1 MDSVQDPA
9 TRFDL
14 KNMLRFITYT
24 FISLL
29 LFAVL
34 TVAVFAGGLYYLVV
48 VEPGP
53 EIEEA
58 YINEIL
64 GRESPVFYRD
74 GETRL
79 GVLFEGI
86 HRQYISFDQ
95 IPESFVHAMIASEDD
110 RFFNHF
116 GVDIFGITRA
126 AIANL
131 KAGRIVQGGST
142 ITQQTA
148 KNLFKRESRSFR
160 EKLKELLY
168 ALRLEHRYS
177 KEKIFEFYSNQFFV
191 SGNGHGLGVAA
202 RYYFDKQ
209 PDELTLLECAF
220 IAGSVQRP
228 NFYNPFLRRNVENS
242 EQVRGRIERR
252 VHYVLGQMV
261 KAGTISEEA
270 YAAIR
275 LEDLVFT
282 QGKTTFAHNTGMD
295 LVKEGLEARFIVDI
309 LEENGISN
317 ISTSGA
323 RIITTLDREVQE
335 QTVQALRRHLSLL
348 DARLRGYQREKV
360 QAEYRELDY
369 HGDRELLPG
378 AFVFGTVAEV
388 TDTRDSGLQVRVSFH
403 RGEAEGILDD
413 KGIER
418 MVEAVAKYKRNAWA
432 TPGAADR
439 RELIGQLQPEDRV
452 YVHIRS
458 VNDQEEMLLDLERYP
473 QVEGAAL
480 VLQQGAIR
488 AMSGGMA
495 NIYFNRATSARR
507 LMGSAVKPFLY
518 GAALQLGWS
527 PLDML
532 HNQRDVFVFMNR
544 PYFPQPMHDSPFEA
558 VSMNWAGVTS
568 ENVATVWLLYHLT
581 DHLTPPRLRE
591 LATWLDMAPRVTGG
605 RTEGYQQYMERIR
618 DDFGIVLTRDVLEE
632 AAFDSAVKALKAD
645 FLFDNRAGE
654 YAQLERLKY
663 GLHFERF
670 AADILSGRDGG
681 ARAARDRDVSLF
693 QPNYLQLRSA
703 LSRFHAYKR
712 HVDGWSLPPE
722 QDRVI
727 DNKPVPAPAGRMVR
741 DSAGRFIFTLQQTL
755 PPNWM
760 VIAPE
765 NVRGY
770 LAFLS
775 PWQVEAFWRQVAIE
789 GVLTVATL
797 EQVED
802 QMRSEQDRFLV
813 ARPYTLDILGE
824 VRDFRLMLGLQYLVQ
839 LARACGVN
847 STIEPVLSLPLG
859 SNVVTLTEITRMY
872 ETLITG
878 KRHDSI
884 DTATL
889 TARAVEGPI
898 DMDGAAVIDRIET
911 PEGRVVYSRQVYE
924 TEVFDQ
930 RSSAAVAHILENAIS
945 YGTGRNARNIVRLRS
960 SDAERQKS
968 LDALN
973 LKVPLLGKTGTANR
987 YRNASFVGYV
997 PVLAKEGQ
1005 SLLTLEEGYTVGVYT
1020 GYDYNQPMVRT
1031 GTRVTGS
1038 QGALP
1043 VWADIAQAVL
1053 DAEKVGERLD
1063 MVDLTFNGLSL
1074 RYPGVEQV
1082 FVPVAPEQGGGV
1094 VPSSPLLRQEIS
1106 PAAPTVLGFGEIGAV
1121 GHFEPERWF
1130 QPYWKNR

>member
-1 MDSVQDPA
+1 
-9 TRFDL
+9 
-14 KNMLRFITYT
+14 MLRFIAYI
-24 FISLL
+24 FISLFFFTL
-29 LFAVL
+29 L
-34 TVAVFAGGLYYLVV
+34 TVAVLAGGLYYLVV

-53 EIEEA
+53 EIEES

-64 GRESPVFYRD
+64 GRESPVLYRD

-110 RFFNHF
+110 RFFQHF

-131 KAGRIVQGGST
+131 RAGRIVQGGST

-160 EKLKELLY
+160 EKLKELLF

-242 EQVRGRIERR
+242 EQVRARIERR
-252 VHYVLGQMV
+252 VRYVLGQMR
-261 KAGTISEEA
+261 KAGTISEEE
-270 YAAIR
+270 YAAIN
-275 LEDLVFT
+275 LDELVFT
-282 QGKTTFAHNTGMD
+282 QGRTTFSHNTGMD

-309 LEENGISN
+309 LERNGISN

-323 RIITTLDREVQE
+323 RIITTLDRDVQE
-335 QTVQALRRHLSLL
+335 KTVLALRKHLSLL
-348 DARLRGYQREKV
+348 DVRLRGYQRDKV
-360 QAEYRELDY
+360 QAEYGELDY
-369 HGDRELLPG
+369 HGDRDLLPG
-378 AFVFGTVAEV
+378 AFVFGTVEEV

-403 RGEAEGILDD
+403 RGQAEGIIDD

-418 MVEAVAKYKRNAWA
+418 LVEAVAKYKRNAWT

-439 RELIGQLQPEDRV
+439 RELIGALQPEDRV

-458 VNDQEEMLLDLERYP
+458 VNDQGEMLLDLERYP

-495 NIYFNRATSARR
+495 NIYFNRATSAKR

-527 PLDML
+527 PVDML
-532 HNQRDVFVFMNR
+532 RNQRDVFIFMNR
-544 PYFPQPMHDSPFEA
+544 PYFPQPIHDSPFEA
-558 VSMNWAGVTS
+558 VSMSWAGVTS
-568 ENVATVWLLYHLT
+568 ENLATVWLLYHLT
-581 DHLTPPRLRE
+581 DHLTPPRLRD
-591 LATWLDMAPRVTGG
+591 LAARLDMAPREIGG

-632 AAFDSAVKALKAD
+632 AAFASAVRMLKAD
-645 FLFDNRAGE
+645 FLFDNRTAE
-654 YAQLERLKY
+654 YAKLERLKY

-681 ARAARDRDVSLF
+681 ARADRDRDVSLF
-693 QPNYLQLRSA
+693 QPNYLQLRSV
-703 LSRFHAYKR
+703 LNRFHTYR
-712 HVDGWSLPPE
+712 QHVEDWSMPADP
-722 QDRVI
+722 DRVFNNQPI
-727 DNKPVPAPAGRMVR
+727 ASPAGRMVR
-741 DSAGRFIFTLQQTL
+741 DTAGGFIFTLKPTL
-755 PPNWM
+755 PPNWIP
-760 VIAPE
+760 IAPGD
-765 NVRGY
+765 VRGY

-775 PWQVEAFWRQVAIE
+775 PGQIEAFWRQVSIE
-789 GVLTVATL
+789 GVLTAATL
-797 EQVED
+797 DLVED
-802 QMRSEQDRFLV
+802 QIRSEQTRFLV

-824 VRDFRLMLGLQYLVQ
+824 VRDFRLMLGLQYLIH
-839 LARACGVN
+839 LARECGVN
-847 STIEPVLSLPLG
+847 SPFEPVLSLPLG
-859 SNVVTLTEITRMY
+859 SNVVTLAEITRMY
-872 ETLITG
+872 ETLVTG

-884 DTATL
+884 DAATL
-889 TARAVEGPI
+889 AVMALEGPV
-898 DMDGAAVIDRIET
+898 DQDGAAIIERIET
-911 PEGRVVYSRQVYE
+911 PEGRVVYSRQVHQ
-924 TEVFDQ
+924 TAVFDPK
-930 RSSAAVAHILENAIS
+930 SSAVLAHILENAVS
-945 YGTGRNARNIVRLRS
+945 HGTGRYARDTVRLHSR
-960 SDAERQKS
+960 DAARQKS

-973 LKVPLLGKTGTANR
+973 LPVPLLGKTGTANR
-987 YRNASFVGYV
+987 YRNAAFVGYV
-997 PVLAKEGQ
+997 PVPAKESH
-1005 SLLTLEEGYTVGVYT
+1005 SLLALEDGYTVGVYT
-1020 GYDYNQPMVRT
+1020 GYDFNHPMVRT
-1031 GTRVTGS
+1031 GTRITGS

-1043 VWADIAQAVL
+1043 VWSDIAQALVDMEEL
-1053 DAEKVGERLD
+1053 GERLD

-1074 RYPGVEQV
+1074 QYPGMEQV
-1082 FVPVAPEQGGGV
+1082 F
-1094 VPSSPLLRQEIS
+1094 I
-1106 PAAPTVLGFGEIGAV
+1106 PAAPQQGGAAIPAGQLFRQDVPPAGPSILGFGSLGES

>member
-1 MDSVQDPA
+1 
-9 TRFDL
+9 
-14 KNMLRFITYT
+14 MLRFITYT

-29 LFAVL
+29 LFALL

-110 RFFNHF
+110 RFFDHF

-131 KAGRIVQGGST
+131 RAGRIVQGGST

-252 VHYVLGQMV
+252 VRYVLGQMV
-261 KAGTISEEA
+261 EAGTISEEA
-270 YAAIR
+270 YAALR

-282 QGKTTFAHNTGMD
+282 HGKTTFAHNTGMD

-309 LEENGISN
+309 LEKNGISN

-348 DARLRGYQREKV
+348 DVRLRGYQREKV
-360 QAEYRELDY
+360 QAEYEELDY
-369 HGDRELLPG
+369 YGDRELLPG
-378 AFVFGTVAEV
+378 AFVFGTVAEI

-439 RELIGQLQPEDRV
+439 RELIDELRPEDRV

-458 VNDQEEMLLDLERYP
+458 VNDQGEMLLDLERYP

-507 LMGSAVKPFLY
+507 LMGSAFKPFLY

-527 PLDML
+527 PVDML
-532 HNQRDVFVFMNR
+532 YNQRDVFVFMNR

-558 VSMNWAGVTS
+558 VSMSWAGVTS

-645 FLFDNRAGE
+645 FLFDNRTDE
-654 YAQLERLKY
+654 YAQLEQLKY

-693 QPNYLQLRSA
+693 QPNYLQLRSV
-703 LSRFHAYKR
+703 LPRFHAYRR
-712 HVDGWSLPPE
+712 HVDDWSLPPE
-722 QDRVI
+722 PDRVF
-727 DNKPVPAPAGRMVR
+727 DNKPVTSPAGRMIR

-755 PPNWM
+755 PPHWM
-760 VIAPE
+760 AIAPG

-775 PWQVEAFWRQVAIE
+775 PGQVEAFWRQVSIE
-789 GVLTVATL
+789 GILTATTL
-797 EQVED
+797 NQVED
-802 QMRSEQDRFLV
+802 QMRSEQNRFLV
-813 ARPYTLDILGE
+813 PRPYTLDILGE

-884 DTATL
+884 DTAIL
-889 TARAVEGPI
+889 AAQAVEGPI
-898 DMDGAAVIDRIET
+898 DMDGAAVIERIET

-924 TEVFDQ
+924 TEVFDR
-930 RSSAAVAHILENAIS
+930 RSSAALAHILENAIS
-945 YGTGRNARNIVRLRS
+945 HGTGRNARENVRLRS

-973 LKVPLLGKTGTANR
+973 LKVPLLGKTGTANQ
-987 YRNASFVGYV
+987 YRNAAFVGYV

-1005 SLLTLEEGYTVGVYT
+1005 SLLTLEDGYTVGVYT

-1043 VWADIAQAVL
+1043 VWTDIAQAVL

-1063 MVDLTFNGLSL
+1063 MVDLTFNGLFL

-1094 VPSSPLLRQEIS
+1094 VPSQPLLRQEIS
-1106 PAAPTVLGFGEIGAV
+1106 PAAATVLGFGEKGVA

-1130 QPYWKNR
+1130 QPYWKNH

>member
-1 MDSVQDPA
+1 
-9 TRFDL
+9 
-14 KNMLRFITYT
+14 MLRFLTYS

-29 LFAVL
+29 FFALL

-110 RFFNHF
+110 QFFNHF

-126 AIANL
+126 AIANIR
-131 KAGRIVQGGST
+131 AGRIVQGGST

-228 NFYNPFLRRNVENS
+228 NFYNPFLRRNVERS
-242 EQVRGRIERR
+242 EQVRERIERR
-252 VHYVLGQMV
+252 VRYVLGQMA

-309 LEENGISN
+309 LEQNGISN

-323 RIITTLDREVQE
+323 RIITTLDRDVQE

-360 QAEYRELDY
+360 QAEYRGLDY
-369 HGDRELLPG
+369 YGDREFFPG

-388 TDTRDSGLQVRVSFH
+388 TETPDSGLQVRVSFH

-439 RELIGQLQPEDRV
+439 RELIGELQPEDRV

-458 VNDQEEMLLDLERYP
+458 INDQGEMLLDLERYP
-473 QVEGAAL
+473 KVEGAAL

-495 NIYFNRATSARR
+495 NIYFNRATSAKR
-507 LMGSAVKPFLY
+507 LMGSALKPFLY

-532 HNQRDVFVFMNR
+532 HNQRDVFVFMNQ
-544 PYFPQPMHDSPFEA
+544 PYFPQPMHESPFEA
-558 VSMNWAGVTS
+558 VSMSWAGVTS

-591 LATWLDMAPRVTGG
+591 LAVWLDMAPRVMDG
-605 RTEGYQQYMERIR
+605 RTEEYQQYMKRIR

-645 FLFDNRAGE
+645 FLFDNRSDE
-654 YAQLERLKY
+654 YAQLEELKF

-670 AADILSGRDGG
+670 AADILSGGDGG

-693 QPNYLQLRSA
+693 QPNYLQLRSV
-703 LSRFHAYKR
+703 LSNFHTYKR
-712 HVDGWSLPPE
+712 HAVDWSQPAEPGQIL
-722 QDRVI
+722 
-727 DNKPVPAPAGRMVR
+727 DNKPIASPVGRMAR
-741 DSAGRFIFTLQQTL
+741 DTAGRFIFTLQETL

-760 VIAPE
+760 AIAPGDL
-765 NVRGY
+765 RGY
-770 LAFLS
+770 FAFLS
-775 PWQVEAFWRQVAIE
+775 QGQVEAFWRQVSIE
-789 GVLTVATL
+789 GVLTAAAL

-802 QMRSEQDRFLV
+802 QIRSEQSKFFV
-813 ARPYTLDILGE
+813 PQPYTLEILGE

-839 LARACGVN
+839 LARECGVN
-847 STIEPVLSLPLG
+847 STFEPVLSLPLG

-884 DTATL
+884 DIAML
-889 TARAVEGPI
+889 DAKAVEGPI
-898 DMDGAAVIDRIET
+898 DMDGAAIIERIET
-911 PEGRVVYSRQVYE
+911 PEGRVVYSRQVHQ
-924 TEVFDQ
+924 TQVFDR
-930 RSSAAVAHILENAIS
+930 RSSVAVAHILENAVS
-945 YGTGRNARNIVRLRS
+945 HGTGRYARDNVRLRS
-960 SDAERQKS
+960 HDLQRQES
-968 LDALN
+968 LDTLN
-973 LKVPLLGKTGTANR
+973 LQVPLLGKTGTANR
-987 YRNASFVGYV
+987 YRNAAFVGYV
-997 PVLAKEGQ
+997 PVLAKESQ
-1005 SLLTLEEGYTVGVYT
+1005 SFLTLEEGYTVGVYT
-1020 GYDYNQPMVRT
+1020 GYDYNQPMTRT

-1053 DAEKVGERLD
+1053 AAEKVGERLD

-1074 RYPGVEQV
+1074 RYPEIGQV

-1094 VPSSPLLRQEIS
+1094 VPSHAPLRQEIS
-1106 PAAPTVLGFGEIGAV
+1106 PAAPTVLGFGEMGPA

-1130 QPYWKNR
+1130 QPYWKNQ